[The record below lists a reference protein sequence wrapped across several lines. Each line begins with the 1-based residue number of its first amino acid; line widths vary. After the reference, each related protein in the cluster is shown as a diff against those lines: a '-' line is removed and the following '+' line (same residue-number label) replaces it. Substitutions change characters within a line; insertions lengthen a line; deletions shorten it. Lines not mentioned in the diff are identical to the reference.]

1 MQKVLI
7 VTYYWPP
14 GSGAGVQ
21 RWLKFSK
28 YLPEYG
34 WEPVV
39 LTIDP
44 EFAAYPALD
53 DSLAKEVPKDLI
65 VNKTKATDY
74 FRHYRKDKS
83 RIPAAGF
90 ATNEEKTLRG
100 RIIRFIRGNFFIPDP
115 RKGWNKF
122 AFREA
127 CKIVE
132 REKINHIITTSP
144 PHSSQLIGLKLKKKF
159 PGIVWIAD
167 LRDPWTDIYYY
178 DQFYPTWISRKI
190 DSALEREVL
199 TTADKII
206 TVGKSLADL
215 FSQKLPAIKGK
226 LEVISNGYDEEDFS
240 GVAASKPDIFTIS
253 YIGTLPGSYPVGGF
267 LKAMTIFREKG
278 LDFRLRFVGFVSG
291 DQKKLI
297 ISAAGETGT
306 EFISYVNHTR
316 AIEYMM
322 NSSALLIIIPDHRS
336 NKSIITGKLYEYLAS
351 GKPVICLGPSDGDA
365 AGIIE
370 ECGHGKTFHYGDI
383 EGISEYLKTLA
394 ENPFIQEKTSPSAYR
409 RDLLVQRIVSLLN

>member
-34 WEPVV
+34 WGPVI

-44 EFAAYPALD
+44 EYAAYPALD
-53 DSLAKEVPKDLI
+53 NSLVNEVPEDLI
-65 VNKTKATDY
+65 IHKTRATDW
-74 FRHYRKDKS
+74 FRLYRKDKS
-83 RIPAAGF
+83 KIPSAGF
-90 ATNEEKTLRG
+90 AANDKKSLPG
-100 RIIRFIRGNFFIPDP
+100 QIIRFIRGNFFIPDP

-122 AFREA
+122 AIRKA
-127 CKIVE
+127 CEIIGK
-132 REKINHIITTSP
+132 EKINVVITTSP
-144 PHSSQLIGLKLKKKF
+144 PHSTQLIGLGLKKRF
-159 PGIVWIAD
+159 PGIRWIAD

-199 TTADKII
+199 ATADKII
-206 TVGKSLADL
+206 TVGRSLADL
-215 FSQKLPAIKGK
+215 FIQKLPAIRGK

-240 GVAASKPDIFTIS
+240 GLTASKPAIFTIS
-253 YIGTLPGSYPVGGF
+253 YIGTLPESYPVNGF
-267 LKAMTIFREKG
+267 LKALDVFRENG
-278 LDFRLRFVGFVSG
+278 MDFRLRFVGFVSG

-297 ISAAGETGT
+297 TSAAGESRT
-306 EFISYVNHTR
+306 EFIPYVGHAK
-316 AIEYMM
+316 AIEYML
-322 NSSALLIIIPDHRS
+322 NSTALLIIIPDHSS

-351 GKPVICLGPSDGDA
+351 GRPIICLGPTDGDA
-365 AGIIE
+365 ARIID
-370 ECGHGKTFHYGDI
+370 ECGHGKTFRYEDLA
-383 EGISEYLKTLA
+383 GISEYLKILA
-394 ENPFIQEKTSPSAYR
+394 EYPVISEKSSPSVYR
-409 RDLLVQRIVSLLN
+409 RDNLVQKIVSLLT